1 MTAQQPGKRRLS
13 RGLASIGAA
22 FLTITGGSVPAA
34 SEDAQTVR
42 IDEDGTVHIPALSV
56 PVSSFLSPEGK
67 AYLADHLHA
76 LRDPE
81 RRKPIAEQGNMPSY
95 LMPSLLRMKEIYPVR
110 REITSIAGVP
120 AYVYTPEGGVAAE
133 NQDKVLVNLH
143 GGGFAVCFPGCAEME
158 SIPVAS
164 VGGYKVVS
172 LDYRQGPEYRFPAAS
187 EDVAAVYRDLLKTY
201 RPENIG
207 IYGCSAGGLLTAMSL
222 AWFQAHDLPRPG
234 AAGVFCAGLSVRD
247 VVDGGDANYTAYPLG
262 EARFA
267 APVPPADQLSF
278 PPDSYLADA
287 DPDDPLV
294 SPRASMDVLSKFPP
308 TLFITGTRGME
319 ASSAAYGHA
328 QLVKAGVEADLHI
341 WDGMFH
347 GFFYNPD
354 VPESREAYDVMVKFF
369 RSHLGKG
376 GGLSDEA
383 LAAEAERARAAY
395 EKNNAMPDTPGTGPY
410 PAIKEVDPR
419 LPQHVVYRPADL
431 KDTKP
436 GSLGLVMWGNGSCA
450 ADGSGARLHL
460 AEIASHG
467 FLVVAPG
474 TIRSGPGGA
483 GMADTGLPP
492 DLVETTTGDL
502 RVGMEWAL
510 AENRRPGS
518 PYYGLIDPD
527 QIAVMGYSCGGL
539 QAIELAADPRIKT
552 VIINNSGI
560 FTDGPTR
567 IRNLPVRRSALDAV
581 HTPILYILGGPSD
594 VAYENGMADFRSLT
608 KVPAVALNID
618 TGHAGTFYDPNGGAV
633 AQAAVKWLKWQ
644 LRGDETASKAF
655 AGENCTL
662 CTDPRWKIERKL
674 NP

>member
-1 MTAQQPGKRRLS
+1 MTAKSPTKSPLWGRL
-13 RGLASIGAA
+13 AMIGAA
-22 FLTITGGSVPAA
+22 GLVAAAISMPAL
-34 SEDAQTVR
+34 SEDTPVVR
-42 IDEDGTVHIPALSV
+42 IDDDGTVHMPTIAV

-67 AYLADHLHA
+67 AYLADHLKA
-76 LRDPE
+76 SQDPV
-81 RRKPIAEQGNMPSY
+81 RKKPVPEQGDMPGF
-95 LMPSLLRMKEIYPVR
+95 LMPYLARMKEVYAVQ

-120 AYVYTPEGGVAAE
+120 AYVYTPQGGAAAGNE
-133 NQDKVLVNLH
+133 DKVLINLH

-172 LDYRQGPEYRFPAAS
+172 LDYRQGSQHRFPAAS

-222 AWFQAHDLPRPG
+222 AWFQTHDLPRPG

-247 VVDGGDANYTAYPLG
+247 VVDGGDGNYTAYPLG
-262 EARFA
+262 EARLA
-267 APVPPADQLSF
+267 APVPAPDKLKFPENHYLS
-278 PPDSYLADA
+278 DV

-319 ASSAAYGHA
+319 VSSAAHGHA
-328 QLVKAGVEADLHI
+328 QLTKAGVEADLHI

-369 RSHLGKG
+369 RKHLGKG
-376 GGLSDEA
+376 GGLSDAA

-395 EKNNAMPDTPGTGPY
+395 EKNNAMPDTPGTGPF
-410 PAIKEVDPR
+410 PAIKEIDPR
-419 LPQHVVYRPADL
+419 LPQHVVYRPAQL
-431 KDTKP
+431 KDAP
-436 GSLGLVMWGNGSCA
+436 PSSLGLVLWGNGSCA

-467 FLVVAPG
+467 FVVIAPG
-474 TIRSGPGGA
+474 TIRSGPGGT
-483 GMADTGLPP
+483 GMVDTGLPP

-502 RVGMEWAL
+502 RVALEWAL
-510 AENRRPGS
+510 AENVRPGS
-518 PYYGLIDPD
+518 PYYGLIDPK

-539 QAIELAADPRIKT
+539 QAVELAADPRIKT
-552 VIINNSGI
+552 VIINNSGV

-567 IRNLPVRRSALDAV
+567 IRNLPVQRSALEAI

-618 TGHAGTFYDPNGGAV
+618 TGHAGTFYDPNGGAA
-633 AQAAVKWLKWQ
+633 AQAAVSWLKWQ
-644 LRGDETASKAF
+644 LRGDKAASKAF
-655 AGENCTL
+655 VGDDCTL
-662 CTDPRWKIERKL
+662 CADPRWKIERKL